1 MPTLDT
7 TVLDKE
13 NMNVPV
19 HYQKADSNQ
28 NAVQCADMLD
38 CNGIAL
44 IKHTEYK
51 LHKLFSPLISR
62 STNDYANVGNDLEIE
77 DKILQNKKRSG
88 DFEKGLILKKQ
99 KKSAKEAEKDLILKK
114 QKKSAKEALTK
125 HVKNAVSNNAM
136 KEDGIVYDSC
146 PEIVEKVS
154 RTLCMWKV

>member
-77 DKILQNKKRSG
+77 DKILQSKKRSG
-88 DFEKGLILKKQ
+88 DFEKG
-99 KKSAKEAEKDLILKK
+99 LILKK

>member
-19 HYQKADSNQ
+19 HSQKADPNQ

-38 CNGIAL
+38 CNGEKRIAL
-44 IKHTEYK
+44 IIHTESGPKHK
-51 LHKLFSPLISR
+51 LRKLFSPLIAR
-62 STNDYANVGNDLEIE
+62 STNDYANVGNDLQNADE
-77 DKILQNKKRSG
+77 ILQNKKRSC
-88 DFEKGLILKKQ
+88 DSEKNP
-99 KKSAKEAEKDLILKK
+99 ILKK

-125 HVKNAVSNNAM
+125 HVKNAVSNNAI
-136 KEDGIVYDSC
+136 KEDESVYDSC

-154 RTLCMWKV
+154 RILCMWKE